1 MRDIKFRAWDTLT
14 NKMICVGFSV
24 IGETTVF
31 GLIDQYVGENMCGKG
46 SLDRYN
52 DIKITQFTGLKDKN
66 GKDIYEGDIIELF
79 GDKDDGPFEVYWD
92 DSEAKFILDSC
103 GGMGDWFDKKDRK
116 IVGNILENKDL
127 LNG

>member
-1 MRDIKFRAWDTLT
+1 MRDIKFRAFDTLT

-66 GKDIYEGDIIELF
+66 GREIYEGDFVKNINEKSKLF
-79 GDKDDGPFEVYWD
+79 NQVSPVHWLEHLTGFSPFNLMVFEKNCPYVV
-92 DSEAKFILDSC
+92 I
-103 GGMGDWFDKKDRK
+103 
-116 IVGNILENKDL
+116 GNIFETPEL
-127 LNG
+127 LK

>member
-1 MRDIKFRAWDTLT
+1 MRDIKFRAFDTLT

-52 DIKITQFTGLKDKN
+52 DIIIQEYTGLKDRD
-66 GKDIYEGDIIELF
+66 GKDIYEGDIIKQRDGRF
-79 GDKDDGPFEVYWD
+79 GVVEWISEKDGWDFTGWKMAHSTWGDGIEGTDV
-92 DSEAKFILDSC
+92 I
-103 GGMGDWFDKKDRK
+103 
-116 IVGNILENKDL
+116 GNIFETPEILK
-127 LNG
+127 